1 MRDAML
7 SISRSEAARPPAE
20 LGDMR
25 ILVACDLDA
34 DIELIDDLLSRDG
47 YSDVVTVQDL
57 ERAVALVTE
66 WEPDLLLVGGRI
78 SSVDVMTA
86 IGDAVPVLVHSA
98 HVTAEALLLSVRNLL
113 GVRRRQHQLNHRQ
126 TLLAEAVRAR
136 TLQLD
141 HARLES
147 LSILAIAAEYRD
159 DETREHTQRV
169 GRIAAMI
176 AQALDMAEPDVALI
190 RDAAPLHDIGKVG
203 IPDYVLLKRG
213 RLTPDERQIMM
224 RHVEIGARILAP
236 AGSPVLMTA
245 ASIAR
250 THHERWDGAG
260 YLEGLHSDEIPLAG
274 RITAIADVF
283 DALTHERPYKAA
295 WDVDRA
301 LAEIAAQAG
310 KQFDPLV
317 AGVFA
322 SLDVDLLSD
331 EIAAQ

>member
-1 MRDAML
+1 MRVAML

-34 DIELIDDLLSRDG
+34 DIELIDDLLARAG
-47 YSDVVTVQDL
+47 YSEVLTVQDL
-57 ERAVALVTE
+57 ERAVALVAE
-66 WEPDLLLVGGRI
+66 WEPDLVVLGGRI
-78 SSVDVMTA
+78 SSVDAMTA
-86 IGDAVPVLVHSA
+86 IGDAVPVLVHTA
-98 HVTAEALLLSVRNLL
+98 HVTPEALLLSVRNLL
-113 GVRRRQHQLNHRQ
+113 GVRRRQHQLDHRQ
-126 TLLAEAVRAR
+126 TLLTEAVRAR

-176 AQALDMAEPDVALI
+176 AQALDMTEPDVALI

-260 YLEGLHSDEIPLAG
+260 YLEGLHTDEIPLAG

-331 EIAAQ
+331 EIA

>member
-1 MRDAML
+1 MRVAML

-20 LGDMR
+20 LGEMR

-34 DIELIDDLLSRDG
+34 DIELIDDLLARDG
-47 YSDVVTVQDL
+47 YTEVVSVQDS
-57 ERAVALVTE
+57 ERTIALVAE
-66 WEPDLLLVGGRI
+66 WEPDLLLLGGRI
-78 SSVDVMTA
+78 SRVDVMTA
-86 IGDAVPVLVHSA
+86 IGDAVPVLVHTPD
-98 HVTAEALLLSVRNLL
+98 VTPEELLLRVRNLL
-113 GVRRRQHQLNHRQ
+113 GVRRREHQLRHRH
-126 TLLAEAVRAR
+126 TVLAEAVRAR

-176 AQALDMAEPDVALI
+176 AQALDMTEPDVALI

-224 RHVEIGARILAP
+224 RHVEIGARILGP
-236 AGSPVLMTA
+236 AGSPVLITA
-245 ASIAR
+245 AAIAR

-260 YLEGLHSDEIPLAG
+260 YLEGLHGDEIPLAG

-322 SLDVDLLSD
+322 SLDVDMLSD
-331 EIAAQ
+331 EIA